1 MKKEN
6 FKPISLQKN
15 DAKKKNPKLN
25 VCKLRPARQKKR

>member
-15 DAKKKNPKLN
+15 DAKKNPKLN
-25 VCKLRPARQKKR
+25 VCKLSPARQKKR